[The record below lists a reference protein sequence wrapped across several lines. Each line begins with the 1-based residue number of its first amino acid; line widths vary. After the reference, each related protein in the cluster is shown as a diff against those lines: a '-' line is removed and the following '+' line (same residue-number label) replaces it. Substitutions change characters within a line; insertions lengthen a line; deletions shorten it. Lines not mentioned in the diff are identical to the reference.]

1 MIVQRIALNSIDS
14 QGVTTNVAAFNL
26 SEPSYQDRYIIR
38 NISGL
43 DATDLTPRLYGS
55 GETGNN
61 FYSMKQPP
69 REVVLRIILNPQ
81 YGANETPESLRDR
94 FYKAISAYRTSKVQ
108 LAFSQNAYATNAVL
122 YGFITKLEAGLF
134 NQVPEVQLTIRC
146 DYPLFRSPTR
156 ISVTGLTPSAPR
168 IIDGVSTAPHG
179 FQFVASFTQTQSYFQ
194 INKSVDLD
202 WNFRISRLFY
212 IGDILYFSSE
222 DDNKYLYVMSNG
234 GTTGPRVRVE
244 LASYIRARSV
254 WPVIFPGVNDFQIS
268 PANITFNSFTHYE
281 TYWGV

>member
-1 MIVQRIALNSIDS
+1 MILQRLLLNSIDS

-26 SEPSYQDRYIIR
+26 SQPSYQDRYIIR

-55 GETGNN
+55 GATGNN

-81 YGANETPESLRDR
+81 YGANETPESLRDG

-108 LAFSQNAYATNAVL
+108 LAFCENAVSTNAVL
-122 YGFITKLEAGLF
+122 YGFITKLEAALF

-168 IIDGVSTAPHG
+168 IIDSVSTAPHG

-234 GTTGPRVRVE
+234 GTGGARVRVE
-244 LASYIRARSV
+244 LASYIRAQSV

-268 PANITFNSFTHYE
+268 PANITFNSLTHYE
-281 TYWGV
+281 THWGV